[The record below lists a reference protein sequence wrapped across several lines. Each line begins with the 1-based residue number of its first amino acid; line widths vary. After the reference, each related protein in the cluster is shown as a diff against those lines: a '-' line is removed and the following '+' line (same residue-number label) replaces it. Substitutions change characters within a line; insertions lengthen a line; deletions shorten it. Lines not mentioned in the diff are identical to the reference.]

1 MSDNAKVYTSTSYK
15 CENCG
20 SAYVYNADEGNLT
33 CSHCG
38 SVKDLEKTVIVK
50 ELPFDKSVVND
61 SCQWMGTKNIHCED
75 CGANFVA
82 QNNDTS
88 MTCPFC
94 GRHHII
100 YVDEIPGLK
109 PNGIVPFE
117 IGYKKAKEV
126 FLKWVK
132 SRKMAPRSFKN
143 LAHEKE
149 CVGTYIPVF
158 TFDSDTTTRY
168 NLVYETAHTRTVG
181 SGKNQRTET
190 YYTRHS
196 KSGFIDCSFDDIKI
210 EASSRIEQS
219 KFDRIASFNTNVA
232 SEYHDQFLCGYICER
247 YSESISQS
255 WNDACYH
262 MDARIKKNVISR
274 YSGVD
279 RVVSYDADTKYM
291 NNTYKYVLV
300 PIYFVNYFFKDKD
313 YQCRINGV
321 NGTINGESPVSVGKV
336 LAIVFSILA
345 VIAAIVIL
353 VLLNQ

>member
-1 MSDNAKVYTSTSYK
+1 MAVSYK
-15 CENCG
+15 KLWK
-20 SAYVYNADEGNLT
+20 VLIDKDMKK
-33 CSHCG
+33 
-38 SVKDLEKTVIVK
+38 KDLIEVADISSYTINKLNRGDNVTTDVLVK
-50 ELPFDKSVVND
+50 I
-61 SCQWMGTKNIHCED
+61 C
-75 CGANFVA
+75 
-82 QNNDTS
+82 
-88 MTCPFC
+88 
-94 GRHHII
+94 
-100 YVDEIPGLK
+100 
-109 PNGIVPFE
+109 
-117 IGYKKAKEV
+117 KA
-126 FLKWVK
+126 L
-132 SRKMAPRSFKN
+132 
-143 LAHEKE
+143 
-149 CVGTYIPVF
+149 
-158 TFDSDTTTRY
+158 
-168 NLVYETAHTRTVG
+168 
-181 SGKNQRTET
+181 
-190 YYTRHS
+190 
-196 KSGFIDCSFDDIKI
+196 DCSFDDIKI

-219 KFDRIASFNTNVA
+219 KFDRIASFNTNMA

-255 WNDACYH
+255 WNDACDH